1 MKPQGVIPGK
11 DDPPKDKNRR
21 AVGRIIGVSLLPPL
35 CGSNKW
41 YWLPGVTPV
50 GFTPGYYLITPTVF
64 GDNYNA
70 KKVWLIMS
78 KNIAH
83 GFEKSWAMF
92 EKTTGNVFQNHQQCF
107 SKTWAT
113 FFSLIY
119 LQMWQPAHLANSPRK
134 RFSTSLCRRS
144 FKASTRIESMTSEVK
159 ATLSNMRAS
168 SKGMP
173 RLRM

>member
-1 MKPQGVIPGK
+1 MI
-11 DDPPKDKNRR
+11 PKDKNRG

-41 YWLPGVTPV
+41 YWLPGVAPV
-50 GFTPGYYLITPTVF
+50 CFTPGYYLITPTVF

-92 EKTTGNVFQNHQQCF
+92 EKTTGN
-107 SKTWAT
+107 A
-113 FFSLIY
+113 
-119 LQMWQPAHLANSPRK
+119 
-134 RFSTSLCRRS
+134 
-144 FKASTRIESMTSEVK
+144 
-159 ATLSNMRAS
+159 
-168 SKGMP
+168 
-173 RLRM
+173 

>member
-1 MKPQGVIPGK
+1 MI
-11 DDPPKDKNRR
+11 PKDKNRG

-41 YWLPGVTPV
+41 YWLPGVAPV
-50 GFTPGYYLITPTVF
+50 CFTPGYYLITPTVF

-92 EKTTGNVFQNHQQCF
+92 FDAV
-107 SKTWAT
+107 
-113 FFSLIY
+113 SLPMQAYLAGIY
-119 LQMWQPAHLANSPRK
+119 FVRLERQVVGVVK
-134 RFSTSLCRRS
+134 R
-144 FKASTRIESMTSEVK
+144 
-159 ATLSNMRAS
+159 
-168 SKGMP
+168 
-173 RLRM
+173 

>member
-11 DDPPKDKNRR
+11 DNPPKDKNRR

-83 GFEKSWAMF
+83 GFEKHCSWF
-92 EKTTGNVFQNHQQCF
+92 WKTLPVIFSNVAHGF
-107 SKTWAT
+107 SKHCQC
-113 FFSLIY
+113 LIEPRADSIVRPNQSFPNPINP
-119 LQMWQPAHLANSPRK
+119 LRPPSSPAQSK
-134 RFSTSLCRRS
+134 RPESDRPSADPPACLN
-144 FKASTRIESMTSEVK
+144 AS
-159 ATLSNMRAS
+159 AS
-168 SKGMP
+168 
-173 RLRM
+173 